1 MNPRESPIHM
11 VMGGSYGSY
20 EPPITIWR
28 GDSRGLMTISS
39 ISEAFLG
46 FDLDLWLY
54 LGASTTG
61 IHEILVANF
70 T

>member
-1 MNPRESPIHM
+1 M
-11 VMGGSYGSY
+11 VMGGSYGPY
-20 EPPITIWR
+20 EPPITIWI
-28 GDSRGLMTISS
+28 GDSRGLMTRTSV
-39 ISEAFLG
+39 SEAFLW

-54 LGASTTG
+54 LGAGTTG